1 MKRTKPRRR
10 RNAVKLWESMRY
22 ALGALRANK
31 MRSALTMLG
40 IVIGVG
46 AVITLLSLSI
56 GAKDQINRGIEDIG
70 SNIIMIVPGSVE
82 LSGSIGTKP
91 SERRGG
97 TMLQAN
103 YLRPGLAEEI
113 QKKLPSGFYATC
125 ILMDARPVGHKDK
138 RYFTNVLGTGET
150 YPQVR
155 DQKVAAGRFF
165 NHKDRSRDVC
175 VLGSF
180 TARELFGELDPL
192 GREIK
197 VANHKLKVIGVLEE
211 KGKSFLI
218 DNDDLV
224 LIPSDLSARVFGK
237 SESDY
242 ILVKAPSPEE
252 VSQAAEIS
260 RTVLSKTLEDTDFT
274 IIPQTQMLSFAGGI
288 AHLLTYLVVAI
299 AGISLLVGGI
309 GIMNIMLVSVTERT
323 REIGLRK
330 AVGAK
335 PRNIMAQFLAE
346 ALILTITGGA
356 LGILLAVV
364 GSKSLG
370 SLLRIPEAITAWS
383 VLLAFLFSFAVGI
396 FFGIYPAFKAARLQ
410 PMDALRYE

>member
-1 MKRTKPRRR
+1 M
-10 RNAVKLWESMRY
+10 KLWESARY
-22 ALGALRANK
+22 ALVALRANK

-56 GAKDQINRGIEDIG
+56 GAKNQINRGIEDIG
-70 SNIIMIVPGSVE
+70 TNIVMIVPGTVE
-82 LSGSIGTKP
+82 LSGSIGSKP

-103 YLRPGLAEEI
+103 YLRPELAEEI
-113 QKKLPSGFYATC
+113 EKELPTGFYATC
-125 ILMDARPVGHKDK
+125 ILMDARPISYKNK
-138 RYFTNVLGTGET
+138 SYFTNVVGTGES

-155 DQKVAAGRFF
+155 DQKVAAGYFF
-165 NHKDRSRDVC
+165 SRKDRTRDVC
-175 VLGSF
+175 VIGSF
-180 TARELFGELDPL
+180 TARELFGELNPL

-197 VANHKLKVIGVLEE
+197 VANRKLKVIGVLEE

-224 LIPSDLSARVFGK
+224 LIPSGLSARAFGK

-242 ILVKAPSPEE
+242 ILVKAPSPGE
-252 VSQAAEIS
+252 VSRAAEIS
-260 RTVLSKTLEDTDFT
+260 REVLSKTLEETDFT

-288 AHLLTYLVVAI
+288 ARLLTYLVVAI

-335 PRNIMAQFLAE
+335 PRNIMTQFLTE
-346 ALILTITGGA
+346 ALILTIAGGA
-356 LGILLAVV
+356 LGIALAVA

-370 SLLRIPEAITAWS
+370 SLLRIPEVITAWS

-396 FFGIYPAFKAARLQ
+396 FFGIYPAYKAARLE
-410 PMDALRYE
+410 PIEALRYE